1 MLGINNKSFDF
12 EDENIHLTDG
22 KRILMKGTLFYFL
35 IKIFLARINNDKKKC
50 HFKRAKL
57 DGFKFTN
64 IVERQNSKLS

>member
-1 MLGINNKSFDF
+1 
-12 EDENIHLTDG
+12 
-22 KRILMKGTLFYFL
+22 MKGTLFYFL

-64 IVERQNSKLS
+64 IVERQNSKLSQMDSKGLSQEHTFHFKF